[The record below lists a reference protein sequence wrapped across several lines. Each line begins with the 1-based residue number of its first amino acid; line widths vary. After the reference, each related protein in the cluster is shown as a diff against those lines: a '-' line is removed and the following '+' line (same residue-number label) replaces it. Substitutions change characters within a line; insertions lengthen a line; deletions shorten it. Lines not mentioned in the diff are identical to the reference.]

1 MEANQRINCTV
12 GSCKYNDH
20 SEQECKLDS
29 IIVTPKQNCDPHRA
43 KESLCRSYKNQEE

>member
-29 IIVTPKQNCDPHRA
+29 IIVTPKQNCNT
-43 KESLCRSYKNQEE
+43 KKTNESICSSYKNQEE